1 MPRNKGP
8 LTSDQPR
15 AMNAARKTHGT
26 GGGRPLSDAPRC
38 PCAANTLTRAKAHG
52 FACCKAAGFC
62 YPVPQRSVDAPAGSR
77 ALEWA
82 RVLFLPPA

>member
-26 GGGRPLSDAPRC
+26 AGGRPLSDAPRC
-38 PCAANTLTRAKAHG
+38 PYAANTLIRAKARG
-52 FACCKAAGFC
+52 FACCKAAG
-62 YPVPQRSVDAPAGSR
+62 VLLSSPAKDR
-77 ALEWA
+77 
-82 RVLFLPPA
+82 